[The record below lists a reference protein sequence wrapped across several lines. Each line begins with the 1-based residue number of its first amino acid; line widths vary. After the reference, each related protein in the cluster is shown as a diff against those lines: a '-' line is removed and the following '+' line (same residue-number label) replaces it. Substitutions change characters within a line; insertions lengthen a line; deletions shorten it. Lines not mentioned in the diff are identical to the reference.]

1 MILIFMRC
9 RKLRVV
15 PSTSMTQAPAMPTL
29 ETSATEETQKSP
41 STTAAVVLAA
51 GAGVRHEGPGH
62 KLRRHV
68 QGRPLIVWAVE
79 GACEAGLD
87 DVYVVTGAED
97 LSDLLPP
104 EVTVI
109 QNHDWEQGQGSSL
122 RAGIWVAGRDGH
134 GAVVVGLGDMPFVT
148 SAAWQAVAAVPGEIV
163 TNTYH
168 GKRRPPVKLAAEV
181 WPLLPLFDDEE
192 GARGLMRRRPELV
205 SEVACSGEAAD
216 FDTNYDF
223 TRWRP
228 AAH

>member
-1 MILIFMRC
+1 ML
-9 RKLRVV
+9 
-15 PSTSMTQAPAMPTL
+15 SASMTQAPVMPTL
-29 ETSATEETQKSP
+29 ETSAAEDTQKSP
-41 STTAAVVLAA
+41 STTAAIVLAA
-51 GAGVRHEGPGH
+51 GAGVRYGGAGH
-62 KLRRHV
+62 KLRRPV

-109 QNHDWEQGQGSSL
+109 QNHDWERGQGSSL
-122 RAGIWVAGRDGH
+122 RAGISVAGRDGH

-148 SAAWQAVAAVPGEIV
+148 SAAWQAVAAAPGEIV
-163 TNTYH
+163 TNTYL

-181 WPLLPLFDDEE
+181 WPLLPLFDDDE

-228 AAH
+228 AAD